1 MVKKYQKVGPGGK
14 KGKIKDLKLRKDT
27 VKTLT
32 REATKSVKGGVLEA
46 GVSRNSCLK
55 CTLN

>member
-1 MVKKYQKVGPGGK
+1 MVKKNVGPGGK

-32 REATKSVKGGVLEA
+32 KKAASSVKGGGRVDSIRPTCVTCVLD
-46 GVSRNSCLK
+46 
-55 CTLN
+55 